1 MGTETSKNHQQWQ
14 VGSVQIITQ
23 AVLPEINN
31 MRAVT
36 NVLSWIVV
44 LSLREYSV
52 HFEIIKPHVVKQ
64 LISNPLSQK

>member
-1 MGTETSKNHQQWQ
+1 M
-14 VGSVQIITQ
+14 QIITQ

-52 HFEIIKPHVVKQ
+52 HFEIIKPHVVKH